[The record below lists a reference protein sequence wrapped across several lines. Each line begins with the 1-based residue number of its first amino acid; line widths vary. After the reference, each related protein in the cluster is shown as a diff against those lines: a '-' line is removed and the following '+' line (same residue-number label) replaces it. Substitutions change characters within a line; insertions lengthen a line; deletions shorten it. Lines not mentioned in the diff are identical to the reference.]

1 MKSCRRYASSAV
13 LIDEDGKEVMIV
25 AGGAG
30 GPTAL
35 STVEVFDGESWR
47 DDVLAAMPEPN
58 WQFCILRI
66 NSSTILVAGGK

>member
-13 LIDEDGKEVMIV
+13 LINEDGKEVMIV

-30 GPTAL
+30 GLTAL

-47 DDVLAAMPEPN
+47 DDVLAAMP
-58 WQFCILRI
+58 
-66 NSSTILVAGGK
+66 